1 MRLRSHTRR
10 WTARRAV
17 TFPLKSVTTL
27 TSPEQVEELLSV
39 IKRRSEIALEIE
51 ILEVSADAFDRSAFK
66 SIREVLYRTRN
77 ITDLVLRFSFQPIRI
92 LPTTIVLHRLTS
104 LDVNIAHATVARLL
118 RTHPHIENLTL
129 GPCND
134 TLRCPLAGLSLHFL
148 QCLTCPPGCV
158 RALTE
163 NSRVHRLIATYDGVR
178 HVRFPILQLLDF
190 RPIQT
195 CAVLTILHIDFDH
208 TAERLFLRISA
219 AAPALVYLKLTES
232 SSSSEVAPMPWDDKE
247 SWEAGLRSLSSLK
260 SLLLRSWRP
269 LRETKDTEDAFID
282 DLLRFPERLCHVA
295 VWSGARQGMGRL
307 VVWDDMDMGWQNTY
321 EQVSMNAEDPPI
333 DTAAFV

>member
-1 MRLRSHTRR
+1 MRLRSHTQR
-10 WTARRAV
+10 WTARRAI
-17 TFPLKSVTTL
+17 TFPLKSVINLTT
-27 TSPEQVEELLSV
+27 PEQVEELLCV
-39 IKRRSEIALEIE
+39 IKRRNEIALEIE

-104 LDVNIAHATVARLL
+104 LDVNIAHATVAQLL

-134 TLRCPLAGLSLHFL
+134 TLHCPLAGLSLHFL

-163 NSRVHRLIATYDGVR
+163 NSIVYRLIATYDGVR
-178 HVRFPILQLLDF
+178 HVRFPILRLLDF
-190 RPIQT
+190 RPIET
-195 CAVLTILHIDFDH
+195 CAVLTTLHIDFDH

-232 SSSSEVAPMPWDDKE
+232 LSSSEVAPMPWDDKE
-247 SWEAGLRSLSSLK
+247 SWEAGLRSLLSLK
-260 SLLLRSWRP
+260 NLLLRSWRP
-269 LRETKDTEDAFID
+269 LRETMDTEDALIV
-282 DLLRFPERLCHVA
+282 DLLRFPERLRHVA
-295 VWSGARQGMGRL
+295 VWSGARRGMGRL
-307 VVWDDMDMGWQNTY
+307 VVWDDMETGWQNTY

>member
-1 MRLRSHTRR
+1 MRLWSHTQR

-17 TFPLKSVTTL
+17 TFPLKSVTNL
-27 TSPEQVEELLSV
+27 TSPEQVEELLCV
-39 IKRRSEIALEIE
+39 IKRRNEIALEIE

-66 SIREVLYRTRN
+66 SIREVLYCTRN

-118 RTHPHIENLTL
+118 RTHPHIKNLTL

-134 TLRCPLAGLSLHFL
+134 TLRCPLA
-148 QCLTCPPGCV
+148 
-158 RALTE
+158 E

-190 RPIQT
+190 RPIET

-208 TAERLFLRISA
+208 TAERLFLRVSA

-269 LRETKDTEDAFID
+269 LRETKDTEDAFIV

-295 VWSGARQGMGRL
+295 VWSGARRGMGRL
-307 VVWDDMDMGWQNTY
+307 VVWDDMEMGWQNTY